1 MGPHTLALLLRLGLM
16 RVHRQMRKHA
26 LHAMQCWHGLS
37 SNRRVIRTFI
47 NSFLCPSAHPFCA
60 ARRQIAGWVGL
71 WVGLVAFYAA
81 TAILTAEVWEREW
94 LPIGHMLKR
103 PAAKKTCAAALWH

>member
-1 MGPHTLALLLRLGLM
+1 MLACLVQQKESDSHRYCLLF
-16 RVHRQMRKHA
+16 RV
-26 LHAMQCWHGLS
+26 S
-37 SNRRVIRTFI
+37 PPT
-47 NSFLCPSAHPFCA
+47 PFYA
-60 ARRQIAGWVGL
+60 VWRQIAGWVGL

-103 PAAKKTCAAALWH
+103 PAAKKTCAAAP

>member
-1 MGPHTLALLLRLGLM
+1 MHSMPFSAGKVSQTSGDCVTRSD
-16 RVHRQMRKHA
+16 QMT
-26 LHAMQCWHGLS
+26 S
-37 SNRRVIRTFI
+37 
-47 NSFLCPSAHPFCA
+47 PSAHSFYA
-60 ARRQIAGWVGL
+60 VWRQIAGWVGL

-103 PAAKKTCAAALWH
+103 TAQKKTCAAAP